1 VDDEDAAAARVERKK
16 SDESR
21 ARRYSH
27 HTLYRYKCVRGRMKD
42 GIRTRDE
49 IGTTVYDCYMPT
61 VNGRPPLSAE
71 RHGRRGGVWG
81 SAGGV
86 K

>member
-1 VDDEDAAAARVERKK
+1 M
-16 SDESR
+16 R
-21 ARRYSH
+21 AGQEGTHIIHYIGINV
-27 HTLYRYKCVRGRMKD
+27 CGGGMKD